1 MEYFA
6 PYLMKEGT
14 VQKVQYFTEDVDP
27 EAKVILNVIFL
38 IYIYING
45 KTRALKVTP
54 PVRHVVEKFR
64 HRKDR
69 MVAREAFPGENR

>member
-27 EAKVILNVIFL
+27 EAKVILNFL
-38 IYIYING
+38 KRKVLMG
-45 KTRALKVTP
+45 KPLVL
-54 PVRHVVEKFR
+54 
-64 HRKDR
+64 
-69 MVAREAFPGENR
+69 